1 MPTCP
6 TFSTL
11 RENDKNLTG
20 RLIGFTPVVLLH
32 KRIGG
37 DRGEADADEEVDEEV
52 GDEAKVE
59 DGRQ

>member
-1 MPTCP
+1 M
-6 TFSTL
+6 L
-11 RENDKNLTG
+11 
-20 RLIGFTPVVLLH
+20 PVVLLH

-59 DGRQ
+59 DGSQGNGEEEVPPEPLRSNFFLVT

>member
-1 MPTCP
+1 M
-6 TFSTL
+6 S
-11 RENDKNLTG
+11 
-20 RLIGFTPVVLLH
+20 PVVLLH

-59 DGRQ
+59 DCSQRNGDEVVPPEVLSSHFYQVL